1 MVPPNRPGAPH
12 TFDKV
17 ASHMRATLTLARWR
31 LRQTWWLLLL
41 TCLGLV
47 AAMITACVVPMFSAV
62 TASSSLQSF
71 FQVAPTRNQV
81 TLEADT
87 QGLSTH
93 VIQTLQ
99 PLYLSPVEKALHAY
113 QNGQTRL
120 AVQEEDFHAATFP
133 ATLAFN
139 LYATDLA
146 SLQPQMHLLAGHWPL
161 ATTPG
166 VVEVMLTPQAAQQL
180 HLSPGSELTIAG
192 NLTTD
197 KHPNVTPDPTLTL
210 TIRLAG
216 LFEMSTSAQAVLGA
230 QFEPASVD
238 GNTAITL
245 LMPLS
250 GYLNQLDQ
258 MATQRH
264 TDAVFDSLLYQITWT
279 YPLRTLQ
286 LQPGEVDDLINQL
299 VTAQHAMNNQQM
311 NANLQASTLTN
322 LFVFPYLS
330 HIMLYNP
337 SPGSY
342 QILDLL
348 QQYTSQRALVNVP
361 VSILALQIIA
371 LLLFIVCLLLSMLVE
386 RQLATNALLSSRGAN
401 ERQLFWSLFLQ
412 GMGICFLGTLLGLLI
427 SITLVRTTI
436 LHILPASAEAL
447 LQQTIG
453 QSGSVLALVSPFA
466 GGTLLVALLASGLLI
481 QQTAALNT
489 LSWRREAAR
498 ATRKPFWQ
506 RYYFDTVA
514 AVIALS
520 GFAVSLYTAS
530 IARQLDFATQELLI
544 APLTLVA
551 PVFLLL
557 GVLLLSLRLFPWLLT
572 LSARLARRNPG
583 VTVMLPMVQMA
594 RSPQPALRMTLMLAL
609 SLAFA
614 LFAQTFSASQIQR
627 SVDIAAYTSGADFS
641 GSLPYTLTDQPASTI
656 QTIAANYRN
665 VPGVTATSVGFLTTG
680 TTAGPG
686 GNEVDLN
693 FLAVDAQSF
702 AQTSS
707 QVSRQSLAPL
717 LTELSQLADRERQS
731 LTLPVAI
738 DQSIAQTLN
747 LQLGAQ
753 FGISLSSLSTE
764 QINFQVR
771 AIVAQIPSAPG
782 GVLASYSAFQQLFPH
797 STTAA
802 TATPP
807 AVPLNYIWLDT
818 RADAQSLAAVRAA
831 LTSSQL
837 GLNNL
842 YDRRMIISEL
852 QSEPLSF
859 NLLIILSV
867 GSITAFVLAF
877 LGNIIAS
884 WLSVYTRRDSFV
896 VLRALGATSRQIITI
911 LLWEQA
917 LIYLGALLL
926 GVAFGILLSITT
938 IPTLVFTGLPKQGP
952 MSEINVNAFYLLQHA
967 IPTQIVFPISLDFSF
982 FALVLICALALGIMI
997 RAVLHPSISNELR
1010 LTVD

>member
-1 MVPPNRPGAPH
+1 MVPVPTRPRTSRILDNVTSRVG
-12 TFDKV
+12 
-17 ASHMRATLTLARWR
+17 ATLTLARWR

-47 AAMITACVVPMFSAV
+47 AAMITACVVPLFSAV

-87 QGLSTH
+87 QGLSSQ

-99 PLYLSPVEKALHAY
+99 PLYLAPIENALHAY
-113 QNGQTRL
+113 QNGQPRL
-120 AVQEEDFHAATFP
+120 AVREEDFHAAAFP
-133 ATLAFN
+133 STLALN
-139 LYATDLA
+139 LYATDLTT
-146 SLQPQMHLLAGHWPL
+146 LQPQMQLLAGHWPQ
-161 ATTPG
+161 TTPSG
-166 VVEVMLTPQAAQQL
+166 VIEILLTPDAAQQL
-180 HLSPGSELTIAG
+180 HMTLGSELTITG
-192 NLTTD
+192 NLTLD
-197 KHPNVTPDPTLTL
+197 KHPNVAPDPTLAL
-210 TIRLAG
+210 TVRLAG
-216 LFEMSTSAQAVLGA
+216 LFEMSTSAQDVLGA
-230 QFEPASVD
+230 QFEPVSQER
-238 GNTAITL
+238 NTAITF

-250 GYLNQLDQ
+250 SYLNQLDQ
-258 MATQRH
+258 MATQRR

-279 YPLRTLQ
+279 YPLRTMQ
-286 LQPGEVDDLINQL
+286 LQPSEVNDLFTQL
-299 VTAQHAMNNQQM
+299 VAAQHAIT
-311 NANLQASTLTN
+311 NAQVNTNEQSSTFTD
-322 LFVFPYLS
+322 LFVFPYLAR
-330 HIMLYNP
+330 ITLYNP

-348 QQYTSQRALVNVP
+348 QQYTNQRALVNVP

-371 LLLFIVCLLLSMLVE
+371 LLLFIVCFLLGMLIE
-386 RQLATNALLSSRGAN
+386 RQMATNALLSSRGAN

-412 GMGICFLGTLLGLLI
+412 GIGICLLGTLLGLVI
-427 SITLVRTTI
+427 SVTLVKTTI
-436 LHILPASAEAL
+436 LHILPASAVTL
-447 LQQTIG
+447 LNQTLG
-453 QSGSVLALVSPFA
+453 QTGAVLALVGPFA

-481 QQTAALNT
+481 YQTATLNT
-489 LSWRREAAR
+489 LAWRRETAR

-530 IARQLDFATQELLI
+530 IARQLDVATQELLI

-557 GVLLLSLRLFPWLLT
+557 GILLLALRLFPWLL
-572 LSARLARRNPG
+572 SQGARLARRNPG
-583 VTVMLPMVQMA
+583 VTVMLPIVQMA
-594 RSPQPALRMTLMLAL
+594 RTPQPALRMTLILAL

-614 LFAQTFSASQIQR
+614 LFAQTFSASQVQR

-641 GSLPYTLTDQPASTI
+641 GALPYGLANQPTI
-656 QTIAANYRN
+656 TSDTIATDYRDI
-665 VPGVTATSVGFLTTG
+665 PGVTSTSVGFLTSG
-680 TTAGPG
+680 VTAGPG
-686 GNEVDLN
+686 GSEVDLT
-693 FLAVDAQSF
+693 FLAVDPQSF
-702 AQTSS
+702 VQTTD
-707 QVSRQSLAPL
+707 QVTKQSLAPL
-717 LTELSQLADRERQS
+717 LTRLSQLTGKERQT

-738 DQSIAQTLN
+738 DQDTAQTTG
-747 LQLGAQ
+747 LQTGGQ
-753 FGISLSSLSTE
+753 FGISLSSLASE
-764 QINFQVR
+764 QINFQVV

-797 STTAA
+797 GA
-802 TATPP
+802 TATSGS
-807 AVPLNYIWLDT
+807 PLNYIWLDT
-818 RADAQSLAAVRAA
+818 RGDARTLTTVRSA
-831 LTSSQL
+831 LNSSQL
-837 GLNNL
+837 GLSNL

-852 QSEPLSF
+852 QSEPFSF

-896 VLRALGATSRQIITI
+896 VLRALGATSRQIIAI

-917 LIYLGALLL
+917 LVYLGALCL

-938 IPTLVFTGLPKQGP
+938 IPTLVFTGLPEHGP
-952 MSEINVNAFYLLQHA
+952 MSEISVDAFYLLQHA
-967 IPTQIVFPISLDFSF
+967 IPTQIVVPASLDISF
-982 FALVLICALALGIMI
+982 LALVLICVLALSIMI
-997 RAVLHPSISNELR
+997 RAALRPSISSELR
-1010 LTVD
+1010 LSVD